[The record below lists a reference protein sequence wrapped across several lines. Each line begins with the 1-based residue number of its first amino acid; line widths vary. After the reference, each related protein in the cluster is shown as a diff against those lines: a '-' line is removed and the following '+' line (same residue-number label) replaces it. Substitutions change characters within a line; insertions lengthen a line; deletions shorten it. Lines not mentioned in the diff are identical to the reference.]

1 MLNHVLFQKMKTHH
15 PDLIDDI
22 ILLYVNLNSF
32 IKEMLQTYPKA
43 SPIQFFSFS
52 PRYNNLFIH
61 LFIHR

>member
-1 MLNHVLFQKMKTHH
+1 MKTHH

-61 LFIHR
+61 LFIQR